1 MMDVV
6 MRLRMSSIMGL
17 KVVRFMLV
25 IFMVMFVVFV
35 DVVVV
40 IVDVV
45 VVVVE
50 GVVVVG
56 VVVMVS
62 SQVGQVIV
70 LMIVAFSV
78 VGKVSGGGRVA
89 NAMMEGVV
97 VASVVSMAV
106 MVGAQVMMS

>member
-1 MMDVV
+1 MVNVV
-6 MRLRMSSIMGL
+6 E
-17 KVVRFMLV
+17 VFM
-25 IFMVMFVVFV
+25 VFV

-50 GVVVVG
+50 VVVVVG

-62 SQVGQVIV
+62 GQVGEVIV

-78 VGKVSGGGRVA
+78 VGKVSGGG
-89 NAMMEGVV
+89 
-97 VASVVSMAV
+97 
-106 MVGAQVMMS
+106 